1 MVHYG
6 KNIMQILELLHNN
19 FNEQNTIQVSIVT
32 TGKNLRS

>member
-6 KNIMQILELLHNN
+6 ENIMQILALLHNN
-19 FNEQNTIQVSIVT
+19 FKEQSTVQVSIVT